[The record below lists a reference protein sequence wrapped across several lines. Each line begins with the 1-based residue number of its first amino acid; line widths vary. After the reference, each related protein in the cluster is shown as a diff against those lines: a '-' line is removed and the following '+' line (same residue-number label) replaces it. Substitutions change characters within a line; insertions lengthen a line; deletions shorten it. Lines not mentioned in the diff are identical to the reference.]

1 MTESDRPVRT
11 GEPAAVVE
19 RRRLLR
25 VGGLGALGVIAAAC
39 SKSTT
44 TTAPKIKAQ
53 QTGNAPTTNPN
64 QPPPTLGPRQPTK
77 TQQEDDLANLRTA
90 TSMEYAIISA
100 YQALTSQT
108 VTSGGAEFDLVVPI
122 FRDHHQAAITTLQ
135 TATRDALETA
145 QSGPN
150 KEDFAKLTPAVVV
163 YEPGKLKDEKGQPDK
178 QGNAWFWANV
188 IEPTLPSL
196 ATANDVIDF
205 AHRLETIA
213 VATYAVS
220 AGTYSTAD
228 LRHQAMVIGAVE
240 ARHTAK
246 LALLQTPPKPGAP
259 DSIFFTR
266 DGLGIDALLTFDA
279 KPSTSAA
286 GG

>member
-1 MTESDRPVRT
+1 MTESNRPTRSGKPV
-11 GEPAAVVE
+11 PLAE

-25 VGGLGALGVIAAAC
+25 AGGIGALGVIAAAC

-77 TQQEDDLANLRTA
+77 TEQEDDLANLRTA

-100 YQALTSQT
+100 YEALNSQ
-108 VTSGGAEFDLVVPI
+108 VVSSGGAEFNAVVPI
-122 FRDHHQAAITTLQ
+122 FRDHHQAAISILQ
-135 TATRDALETA
+135 TATRDALATA

-150 KEDFAKLTPAVVV
+150 KDDFAKLTPAATV
-163 YEPGKLKDEKGQPDK
+163 YQPGHLKDQKGQPDE

-188 IEPTLPSL
+188 IEPTLPSI
-196 ATANDVIDF
+196 ASANDVVDF

-220 AGTYSTAD
+220 AATYSTAG

-240 ARHTAK
+240 ARHAAK
-246 LALLQTPPKPGAP
+246 LALLQKPPKPGAP
-259 DSIFFTR
+259 DSVFFTR
-266 DGLGIDALLTFDA
+266 DGLGIDALLTFDG
-279 KPSTSAA
+279 KPSSSAA